1 MDHDFP
7 YECRRIRQNK
17 PPCWNNA
24 DELPIISGNVEID
37 DSLSNAF
44 VAEPGEGLGD
54 RFGFQQPYR
63 IVAGDLPDNGVQ
75 VGKSVDIHFL
85 EQVIAVGRRKLAP
98 TDSTH
103 RFRARALQLKLRPG
117 PELSRSTIRSAAVT
131 TVLACT
137 QNPAFLH
144 VFLIQAYY

>member
-44 VAEPGEGLGD
+44 VTEPGEGLGD

-75 VGKSVDIHFL
+75 VGKSVDINFL

-98 TDSTH
+98 TDSTI
-103 RFRARALQLKLRPG
+103 ASE
-117 PELSRSTIRSAAVT
+117 PEHCNQNCDQGQNFQGQQY
-131 TVLACT
+131 VL
-137 QNPAFLH
+137 PR
-144 VFLIQAYY
+144 